1 MSLNVT
7 KAALD
12 VTGFCKI
19 YYNQQEKDEGPWFK
33 SHRSF
38 FDAGDDMNAKKTAD
52 AVQVSGMPKA
62 GAVWKKVL

>member
-19 YYNQQEKDEGPWFK
+19 YYNQQEKDKDRGLKP
-33 SHRSF
+33 SVL
-38 FDAGDDMNAKKTAD
+38 FDAGDDTNAKKTAD
-52 AVQVSGMPKA
+52 TVQVSGMPKA
-62 GAVWKKVL
+62 GAVWEKIL

>member
-19 YYNQQEKDEGPWFK
+19 YYNQQEKNEGPRLER
-33 SHRSF
+33 HRSF
-38 FDAGDDMNAKKTAD
+38 FDAGDDTNAKKAAD
-52 AVQVSGMPKA
+52 PVQISGLSEARAVR
-62 GAVWKKVL
+62 KKVL

>member
-19 YYNQQEKDEGPWFK
+19 YYNQQEKDKDRGLKP
-33 SHRSF
+33 SVL
-38 FDAGDDMNAKKTAD
+38 FDAGDDVNAQKTEYAL
-52 AVQVSGMPKA
+52 QISGLPQA
-62 GAVWKKVL
+62 GAVWKKIL